1 MNNNKKIGVI
11 THPTISNYGGILQA
25 YALQTV
31 LKRMGFEPE
40 VIEKRLYPKQLTKLE
55 KLYLY
60 PYRIFEKKIL
70 HRNCKIKTEEI
81 QYNKVK
87 FRYEAG
93 KYTMP
98 FVDKYVRHRYIYD
111 YDELKPN
118 DYFAIIV
125 GSDQIWKQRTLYLWR
140 MKIENAYLDFAKGW
154 PIKRLSYAASFGFSE
169 WDYDE
174 GQTQRCKEL
183 LAKFDA
189 VSCREDSGEDFCKTY
204 LGYKDACTV
213 LDPTMLLDDTDYL
226 ALCPKE
232 SSLNQNG
239 VMCYVLDKNERSE
252 KIKELVQNQLGC
264 SSFEVMAKSKSASA
278 PIEERIQPP
287 VEEWIEGFKNASFV
301 VTDSFHAC
309 AFAILFRKPFVAI
322 VNKDRGEARFYSL
335 LDQFGLRDRL
345 ISEVDEER
353 VKSIVARPLCIDQ
366 SVLNAK
372 RAYSMGFLKK
382 NLMLCEEEC

>member
-1 MNNNKKIGVI
+1 MIGNKKIGII

-25 YALQTV
+25 YALQNV

-40 VIEKRLYPKQLTKLE
+40 MIEKRLYPKQLTKLE

-60 PYRIFEKKIL
+60 PYRFFKKKIL
-70 HRNCKIKTEEI
+70 HRNCQIKSEEI
-81 QYNKVK
+81 QYNKAK

-93 KYTMP
+93 KLTIP
-98 FVDKYVRHRYIYD
+98 FVNKYVRHSYIYD
-111 YDELKPN
+111 FDELKPN

-125 GSDQIWKQRTLYLWR
+125 GSDQIWKQRTLHLWR
-140 MKIENAYLDFAKGW
+140 MRVENAYLDFAKGW
-154 PIKRLSYAASFGFSE
+154 PIKRISYAASFGFSE

-174 GQTQRCKEL
+174 GQTLRCKDL

-189 VSCREDSGEDFCKTY
+189 VSCREDSGEAFCKTY

-213 LDPTMLLDDTDYL
+213 LDPTMLLEDTDYL

-232 SSLNQNG
+232 SNLNQNG

-252 KIKELVQNQLGC
+252 KIKELVQKQLGC
-264 SSFEVMAKSKSASA
+264 NSFEVMSKSKSASA

-309 AFAILFRKPFVAI
+309 AFSILFRKPFVAI

-353 VKSIVARPLCIDQ
+353 IKSIVAKPLSVDQ
-366 SVLNAK
+366 LVFDAK
-372 RAYSMGFLKK
+372 RAYSMDFLKQSLGINVK
-382 NLMLCEEEC
+382 V